1 VAPPENAVRN
11 EIVDMDLIRKEAK
24 AKDNRDIDAV
34 SLLKILIRDIE
45 RGEIKVD
52 SLLILATENKDN
64 LQWRTSM
71 YRSNLTRERECA
83 LLSIAL
89 YKHMDDWRA

>member
-11 EIVDMDLIRKEAK
+11 EIVDMDLVRKEAK

-45 RGEIKVD
+45 RGEIKAD
-52 SLLILATENKDN
+52 SLLILATENQDN
-64 LQWRTSM
+64 LQWCTSM

-89 YKHMDDWRA
+89 HKHMDDWRA

>member
-64 LQWRTSM
+64 LQWCTSM

-83 LLSIAL
+83 LLNIAL

>member
-1 VAPPENAVRN
+1 MRN

-64 LQWRTSM
+64 LQWCTSM

-83 LLSIAL
+83 LLNIAL